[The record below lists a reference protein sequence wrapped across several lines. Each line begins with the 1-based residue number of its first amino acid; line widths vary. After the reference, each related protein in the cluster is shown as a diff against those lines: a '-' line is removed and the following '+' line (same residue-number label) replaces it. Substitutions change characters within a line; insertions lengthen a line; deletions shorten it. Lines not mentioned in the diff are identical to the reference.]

1 MQQFK
6 ILLVDD
12 SLCILKAL
20 RRIFKPEGY
29 NIFMAESARDAM
41 EIIAKEDID
50 LIITDQNMPEVSG
63 NELLKTIRKLYPDI
77 IRIMLTGLTDIEVV
91 KNAIN
96 TGEIYRF
103 FNKPWDDYELL
114 VSVRYALKQ
123 RALENENAHLKST
136 VNKQDSLLKQLE
148 KEYPGIMEKR
158 VNEDGAI
165 IIDE

>member
-1 MQQFK
+1 MHKSK

-12 SLCILKAL
+12 SSCTLKAL
-20 RRIFKPEGY
+20 LRIFKPEGY
-29 NIFMAESARDAM
+29 NIFTAESAQDAM
-41 EIIAKEDID
+41 KIIAKEDID

-63 NELLKTIRKLYPDI
+63 NELLITIRKLYPDI
-77 IRIMLTGLTDIEVV
+77 IRIMLTGLTDIEVA
-91 KNAIN
+91 KKAIN

-103 FNKPWDDYELL
+103 FNKPWDDFELL

-123 RALENENAHLKST
+123 RTLEKENEQLKST
-136 VNKQDSLLKQLE
+136 VNKQDSLLRQLE
-148 KEYPGIMEKR
+148 KEYPGIMEKK

>member
-12 SLCILKAL
+12 SRCILKAL
-20 RRIFKPEGY
+20 RRVFKPEGY
-29 NIFMAESARDAM
+29 NIFTAESAQEAM
-41 EIIAKEDID
+41 KIIAKEDIN
-50 LIITDQNMPEVSG
+50 LIITDHNMPEVSG

-103 FNKPWDDYELL
+103 FNKPWDDFELL

-123 RALENENAHLKST
+123 RALEKENAHLKST
-136 VNKQDSLLKQLE
+136 VNKQDLLLKKLE
-148 KEYPGIMEKR
+148 KEHPGITVKK
-158 VNEDGAI
+158 VDQDGAI
-165 IIDE
+165 IIDD